1 MQFFLCKIISLI
13 KNLLLEHNNYML
25 DKRSEALLQ
34 IINAECREGSYKVL
48 EIDDLIRAMPK
59 KFKIDIDG
67 ISQLIGYLKKGE
79 YVSVKYADNEVVC
92 ISPLPRGRRIF
103 EVEED
108 NKRHKKRKKIKI
120 LLLIFSILILS
131 FGVVLA
137 ASYISKTFLVL
148 S

>member
-1 MQFFLCKIISLI
+1 
-13 KNLLLEHNNYML
+13 ML

-92 ISPLPRGRRIF
+92 ISPLPRGRRVF

-131 FGVVLA
+131 CGVVLA

>member
-1 MQFFLCKIISLI
+1 
-13 KNLLLEHNNYML
+13 ML

-34 IINAECREGSYKVL
+34 IINTECREGSYKVL

>member
-1 MQFFLCKIISLI
+1 
-13 KNLLLEHNNYML
+13 ML

-59 KFKIDIDG
+59 RFKIDIDG

>member
-1 MQFFLCKIISLI
+1 
-13 KNLLLEHNNYML
+13 ML

-48 EIDDLIRAMPK
+48 EVDDLIRAMPK
-59 KFKIDIDG
+59 KFKIDSDG
-67 ISQLIGYLKKGE
+67 ILQLIGYLKKGE
-79 YVSVKYADNEVVC
+79 YVSVKYTDSEVVC

-103 EVEED
+103 EVEEE
-108 NKRHKKRKKIKI
+108 NKTQKKRKKIKI
-120 LLLIFSILILS
+120 LFLIVLIVARA

-148 S
+148 R

>member
-1 MQFFLCKIISLI
+1 
-13 KNLLLEHNNYML
+13 ML

-120 LLLIFSILILS
+120 LLLIFSILILA

>member
-1 MQFFLCKIISLI
+1 
-13 KNLLLEHNNYML
+13 
-25 DKRSEALLQ
+25 
-34 IINAECREGSYKVL
+34 
-48 EIDDLIRAMPK
+48 MPK

>member
-1 MQFFLCKIISLI
+1 
-13 KNLLLEHNNYML
+13 ML